1 MTVAARVPQWLRQ
14 ALVYAGVWH
23 LALGLT
29 IVLAPDAFF
38 DLSRI
43 PRPNYT
49 QVWQGAGVM
58 TAMMGVGYV
67 ITARNPLRY
76 WPVILIGFVPKV
88 VAPLGFA
95 WGVWRDGLP
104 LAFGSLVII
113 HDLLWWIPFAMLLWL
128 AAREKAAGEYPRST
142 FRGTVREAMGNAIT
156 DSGESLLEL
165 SERAPQLVVFLRHGG
180 CIFCRETLGDLQ
192 RLRAAIEA
200 TGVRLVLVHMGMPD
214 ESTTLVERYHLRGVT
229 AISDPL
235 RELYQ
240 AFDLHQGSFVQLFG
254 PRAIASGM
262 MATLKGHV
270 MGWLEGDALQ
280 LPGAFVVSQG
290 RILRAYRHAHA
301 GDHVDFVA
309 LARGECNLPTADGRG
324 HSAA

>member
-1 MTVAARVPQWLRQ
+1 MRLDARVPQWLRQ
-14 ALVYAGVWH
+14 VLVFAGVWH
-23 LALGLT
+23 
-29 IVLAPDAFF
+29 IVLGAAIVVAPDAFF

-49 QVWQGAGVM
+49 QLWQGSGVM

-67 ITARNPLRY
+67 IAARNPLRY
-76 WPVILIGFVPKV
+76 WPVILIGFVPKL
-88 VAPLGFA
+88 VAPFSFA
-95 WGVWRDGLP
+95 WGVWRHGLP

-142 FRGTVREAMGNAIT
+142 FRGTIRDAMGNAIT
-156 DSGESLLEL
+156 DRGDTLLQL
-165 SERAPQLVVFLRHGG
+165 SEAAPRLVVFLRHGG

-192 RLRAAIEA
+192 RLRTAIEA
-200 TGVRLVLVHMGMPD
+200 TGVKLVLVHMGMPG
-214 ESTTLVERYHLRGVT
+214 EGEALLERYHLRGVD
-229 AISDPL
+229 AIADPL

-254 PRAIASGM
+254 PRTIARGM

-270 MGWLEGDALQ
+270 NGWLEGDALQ

-290 RILRAYRHAHA
+290 HVLRAYRHTHA
-301 GDHVDFVA
+301 GDHPDYMA
-309 LARGECNLPTADGRG
+309 LARGECGLSAADSRG